1 MATIEDFSRMVSRVY
16 GAATAPETWG
26 DAMADI
32 RTVFGSLAAGLIEI
46 DGGIRAVKSA
56 NLSGDAASEYA
67 GYYRKIDYVLA
78 AVEHSPVGLVRG
90 GRELIALQPR
100 SEFDADWMRPHRLN
114 DGLFVRL
121 CGADRTTSFL
131 VAGDCAAEEFDSP
144 DRARLLTNLIPH
156 LQQALRTERSLRAH
170 SVSRET
176 LHMMIDCVEHGIAT
190 VDTNST
196 VVQMN
201 RAASAMLRAH
211 DGLELRAGAVAATDP
226 ATGKRLV
233 RALAQAHGLTGA
245 TAPAGTS
252 LLCPRPSGRRPYV
265 VHIVPP
271 AGDDN
276 TAPGALMVILD
287 PERVPEPATSV
298 LCRLF
303 GLTRA
308 EATVAARVLRGDG
321 VRAIADEMALSVST
335 VKTHL
340 QHVFD
345 KTGTHRQAE
354 LVRLLLSVS
363 P

>member
-1 MATIEDFSRMVSRVY
+1 MGTIEDFSRMVSRVY
-16 GAATAPETWG
+16 GAATAPDAWG
-26 DAMADI
+26 EAMADI
-32 RTVFGSLAAGLIEI
+32 RKVFGSLTAALIEI
-46 DGGIRAVKSA
+46 DGGTRAVKSA
-56 NLSGDAASEYA
+56 NLSGDAASEYV

-170 SVSRET
+170 SVSHET
-176 LHMMIDCVEHGIAT
+176 LHMMIDCVEHGIVTLDA
-190 VDTNST
+190 NSA
-196 VVQMN
+196 VMQMN
-201 RAASAMLRAH
+201 RAAAAMLSAR
-211 DGLELRAGAVAATDP
+211 DGLEMCAGAVVATDAAT
-226 ATGKRLV
+226 GRRLA
-233 RALAQAHGLTGA
+233 RALAQALGLTA
-245 TAPAGTS
+245 AAAPGGTS

-265 VHIVPP
+265 VHIVPC
-271 AGDDN
+271 ACDDDR
-276 TAPGALMVILD
+276 APCALMVILD
-287 PERVPEPATSV
+287 PERVPEPPMSV

-308 EATVAARVLRGDG
+308 EALVAARVLRGEG

-363 P
+363 R